1 MYIKKINFKENLVF
15 FQLSTNHS
23 GSSNKRTRLDSV
35 TSNKSN
41 QKKRKEVLH
50 DDDDDIEEILPEKKS
65 IEKTGLYILKDKF

>member
-1 MYIKKINFKENLVF
+1 LFF

-23 GSSNKRTRLDSV
+23 GSANKRTRLESV

-50 DDDDDIEEILPEKKS
+50 DDDIEEILPEKKS
-65 IEKTGLYILKDKF
+65 IEKTGLYILKDKFE